1 MKKRWQDVTELVLGF
16 WLMISPFILPRAL
29 GDDALFNNSLI
40 VGLLIQVVAVA
51 AIIRPNAWK
60 EWLFVIL
67 GAWLIASSYFFNN
80 EEFFPGLFGSKVFA
94 LAESQL
100 IVGVLV
106 LISAA
111 FGLFRRRSIREMDKP
126 SAA

>member
-16 WLMISPFILPRAL
+16 WLILSPFFLPRTL

-40 VGLLIQVVAVA
+40 VGVLILVA
-51 AIIRPNAWK
+51 AIAAIMRPNAWK
-60 EWLFVIL
+60 EWFFVIL
-67 GAWLIASSYFFNN
+67 GAWLISSSYFFNQA
-80 EEFFPGLFGSKVFA
+80 EFFPGLFGSSVFG

-106 LISAA
+106 LIGGGV
-111 FGLFRRRSIREMDKP
+111 GLFRRRSIREMDKP
-126 SAA
+126 SAV